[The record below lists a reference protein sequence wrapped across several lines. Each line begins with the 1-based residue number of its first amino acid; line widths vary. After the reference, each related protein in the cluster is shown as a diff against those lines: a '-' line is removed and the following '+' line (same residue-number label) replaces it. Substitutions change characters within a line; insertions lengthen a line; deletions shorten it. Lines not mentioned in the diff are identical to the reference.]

1 MSAPKQPGT
10 EQAAAAPRRSLL
22 PVPATRGQGQKLKK
36 PVFCPAPCC
45 VQARGG
51 ERPLGPDVPQLVP
64 VDAEQAE
71 EERGGELSPPLP
83 NLGHLRRGRRRKRRE
98 EERKIKERLREIERL
113 RIESE
118 STSSEE
124 EICQEM
130 EMVTLDKM
138 TKTRDCNG
146 AVYNSTAKVENP
158 VCETIQISGRLYI
171 RYLPCSDHRDEQ
183 GDDSNIQ
190 DDLDDE
196 SEWDSNAE
204 DDFKLEELQPE
215 YDYDDTKFDTEEDD
229 AAEANLDKVEDEE
242 YETGDYDAVEADCLE
257 PEDESIEGCEGE
269 DLGQDKAKA
278 TDVLDDAPEEVEDEE
293 HDEEECDDNDYEG
306 YDDDYEEGYCDDDYE
321 CDDLNN
327 YDSCNDCDDDGY

>member
-1 MSAPKQPGT
+1 M
-10 EQAAAAPRRSLL
+10 RI
-22 PVPATRGQGQKLKK
+22 
-36 PVFCPAPCC
+36 
-45 VQARGG
+45 
-51 ERPLGPDVPQLVP
+51 
-64 VDAEQAE
+64 E
-71 EERGGELSPPLP
+71 ET
-83 NLGHLRRGRRRKRRE
+83 K
-98 EERKIKERLREIERL
+98 REIQSL
-113 RIESE
+113 MIDSD
-118 STSSEE
+118 SSEE

-130 EMVTLDKM
+130 EAITLDKI
-138 TKTRDCNG
+138 TDTGDYNG
-146 AVYNSTAKVENP
+146 AVYNSTARVENP
-158 VCETIQISGRLYI
+158 VCETIQISGRLHI

-257 PEDESIEGCEGE
+257 PADDAIEGCEGE
-269 DLGQDKAKA
+269 ELGQEEAEA
-278 TDVLDDAPEEVEDEE
+278 TDVLDDDAPEDVEDEE
-293 HDEEECDDNDYEG
+293 RDEEECDDNDYEE